1 MPSKT
6 DEILKGFRVNWVNLR
21 DNNNGK
27 ILWQG
32 NMDISLGISLQQYH
46 INIRIIMP
54 IITNFAMVF
63 IFIYFY
69 IEGDQE
75 HEARVPKKILK
86 CEAISREINF
96 SSIEPMEKFR
106 LEQKV
111 LYLNLTFI

>member
-46 INIRIIMP
+46 VNIRIIK
-54 IITNFAMVF
+54 
-63 IFIYFY
+63 IYVQGQDKANNLY
-69 IEGDQE
+69 ISTLKVIRNMKQE
-75 HEARVPKKILK
+75 YPKK
-86 CEAISREINF
+86 F
-96 SSIEPMEKFR
+96 
-106 LEQKV
+106 
-111 LYLNLTFI
+111 

>member
-46 INIRIIMP
+46 VNIRKLKTII
-54 IITNFAMVF
+54 INVAMVF

-111 LYLNLTFI
+111 SYLNHTFI

>member
-32 NMDISLGISLQQYH
+32 NMDISLGMSLLQNYSNNKKQYLS
-46 INIRIIMP
+46 NLVML
-54 IITNFAMVF
+54 F